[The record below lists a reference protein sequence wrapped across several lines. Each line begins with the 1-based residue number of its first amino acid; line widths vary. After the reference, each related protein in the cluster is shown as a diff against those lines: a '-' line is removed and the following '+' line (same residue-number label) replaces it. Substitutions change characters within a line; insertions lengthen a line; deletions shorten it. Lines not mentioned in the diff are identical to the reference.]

1 MEANKISSSENIM
14 GVLPINRLLLKM
26 ALPVIFSMLVQSLY
40 NVVDSIY
47 VSRLG
52 TDALTAI
59 SLTTPVAS
67 LLASISVGLS
77 VGVNAVLSKKLG
89 ENNVKKANRAA
100 GNGILIEWACF
111 VLFMIFGLFFTRGF
125 YAMQT
130 SDVAIQQMAT
140 AYTSITCIFS
150 FGIVNQ
156 VIMERLLISTGKT
169 IGSMFSLLTGAITN
183 TILDPILIFGLG
195 PVPAMGI
202 QGAAIAT
209 VIAQFAAASV
219 AFGFNLKVNEEIKF
233 SLKMLKADYEIIKE
247 ILFVGVPTA
256 LTQAIGPLMLF
267 GMNQILLSFT
277 TAAPAVYVI
286 FIRLQSI
293 FLMPVWGLK
302 NTVVS
307 IIAYNYGAGF
317 KKRIVESI
325 RTSVISV
332 LVVTIIGTLIFA
344 LFPNFLLNIFS
355 ATGLIYDIGMVA
367 LRIVGLAL
375 PFMSI
380 TLICGSFFQALG
392 HSNKTLIISIVQICI
407 LFLSAFT
414 ISKIGDVYS
423 IWSSFLITE
432 LIVSAISLFVMR
444 YVYSTTIGKISEYG
458 NTPGVVI
465 D

>member
-1 MEANKISSSENIM
+1 MDRNDLNPSENIM

-26 ALPVIFSMLVQSLY
+26 AVPVIFSMLVQSLY

-52 TDALTAI
+52 SDALTAI
-59 SLTTPVAS
+59 SLTTPIAS

-89 ENNVKKANRAA
+89 ENNAKMANKAA
-100 GNGILIEWACF
+100 GNGIIVEWLCF
-111 VLFMIFGLFFTRGF
+111 VVFMVFGLFFANGF

-130 SDVAIQQMAT
+130 SDVPIRAMAT
-140 AYTSITCIFS
+140 TYTTITCVFS

-169 IGSMFSLLTGAITN
+169 MGSMFSLLTGAITN

-209 VIAQFAAASV
+209 VIAQFAAACV
-219 AFGFNLKVNEEIKF
+219 AFGFNLKVNKEIEF
-233 SLKMLKADYEIIKE
+233 GIKMLKSDLGIIKE
-247 ILFVGVPTA
+247 ILVVGIPTA
-256 LTQAIGPLMLF
+256 LTQAISPLMLF
-267 GMNQILLSFT
+267 GMNQILLGFT

-307 IIAYNYGAGF
+307 IIAYNYGAGY
-317 KKRIVESI
+317 KNRIIEAI
-325 RTSVISV
+325 KTSVIAV
-332 LVVTIIGTLIFA
+332 LAVTLLGTAIFVIIPAG
-344 LFPNFLLNIFS
+344 LLNIFS
-355 ATGLIYDIGMVA
+355 ATGLIYDIGIVA
-367 LRIVGLAL
+367 LRIVGPAL
-375 PFMSI
+375 PFMAV

-392 HSNKTLIISIVQICI
+392 HSNKTLIVSIVQIAI
-407 LFLSAFT
+407 LFVSALTLSRV
-414 ISKIGDVYS
+414 GDVYT
-423 IWSSFLITE
+423 IWSAFLISE
-432 LIVSAISLFVMR
+432 CIVAMISLYVMR
-444 YVYSTTIGKISEYG
+444 QVYRSTIDSIENYG
-458 NTPGVVI
+458 IKKDIVI
-465 D
+465 E